1 MNILLPGPIP
11 RSERL
16 VRATRDFDR
25 GRITGQKLDEVA
37 RADVGD
43 LKRLQEG
50 FGYLSTGL
58 FSWQDLL
65 RPFAEIVPGARVGG
79 LKRFYETN
87 TFWRV
92 LEFPSHAA
100 LNGSVS
106 LEWVRKY
113 FFADGLFTE
122 DEPSVFTLPFPFLF
136 QSYSRGLPLSKITQI
151 IADVAGWLGCYKN
164 KVLCFYEPGFGYLKL
179 TGEEEKL
186 AVGFIEDIKERIDIG
201 VYVVCSFFSLGN
213 SADFFFSLPADG
225 FGVDLY
231 ANSLD
236 EVLRGFPAGKV
247 LLAGVANTDST
258 LIEPVEGLRE
268 VLGRI
273 GAELPLDRVYL
284 TPSGPAELLPRD
296 VLEAKVRN
304 LREVLA

>member
-1 MNILLPGPIP
+1 MNVLLPGLMP
-11 RSERL
+11 RTETL
-16 VRATRDFDR
+16 IRATRDHDR
-25 GRITGQKLDEVA
+25 GRISRPELDEVA

-43 LKRLQEG
+43 LRQLQEG

-58 FSWQDLL
+58 FNWQDLL
-65 RPFAEIVPGARVGG
+65 RPFAEIVPGAHVGG

-92 LEFPSHAA
+92 LEFPSDAVV
-100 LNGSVS
+100 NDSVS
-106 LEWVRKY
+106 PEWVRKY

-122 DEPSVFTLPFPFLF
+122 DESSVFTLPFPFLF
-136 QSYSRGLPLSKITQI
+136 QSYSRGLPLGKITKI
-151 IADVAGWLGCYKN
+151 IGDVAGWLGQHKA
-164 KVLCFYEPGFGYLKL
+164 KVLCFYEPGFGYLEP

-186 AVGFIEDIKERIDIG
+186 AVKFTEDVKGRIEIP
-201 VYVVCSFFSLGN
+201 VYIVSSFFGLGS

-258 LIEPVEGLRE
+258 LIESVEGLRK

>member
-1 MNILLPGPIP
+1 MNVLLPGLMP
-11 RSERL
+11 RGEAL

-25 GRITGQKLDEVA
+25 GRITGRELDEV
-37 RADVGD
+37 RKSDVED
-43 LKRLQEG
+43 LRNLQEG
-50 FGYLSTGL
+50 FPYLSGGL
-58 FSWQDLL
+58 FNWQDLL

-92 LEFPSHAA
+92 TEFPPDARE
-100 LNGSVS
+100 NGSLS

-113 FFADGLFTE
+113 FFADGLFAE
-122 DEPSVFTLPFPFLF
+122 DEPMVFTLPFPFLF
-136 QSYSRGLPLSKITQI
+136 QSYSRDLSMSEITGLLAGV
-151 IADVAGWLGCYKN
+151 ADRLDGFRN
-164 KVLCFYEPGFGYLKL
+164 KVLCFYEPGFGYLEL
-179 TGEEEKL
+179 TGEEKKL
-186 AVGFIEDIKERIDIG
+186 AVEFIEDLTGRIETP
-201 VYVVCSFFSLGN
+201 VYVVTSFFPLGN
-213 SADFFFSLPADG
+213 SADFFFDLPADG

-258 LIEPVEGLRE
+258 LIEPVEGLRK
-268 VLGRI
+268 LIGGI
-273 GAELPLDRVYL
+273 GAELPLDLVYL
-284 TPSGPAELLPRD
+284 TPSGPAELLPRS
-296 VLEAKVRN
+296 VLEAKVGN